1 MLKLTDKNR
10 SMESDKTNR
19 KRIEKIRWVTGI
31 GSVINLALS
40 GLKLFIGIT
49 GKSSALTADGIHSLS
64 DLSTDVIVIF
74 GTSLANR
81 PIDKTHDYGH
91 GKFETIASMLIGFI
105 LFAVGIGILKNG
117 IEKALLIIK
126 GAKTLP
132 IQVDTLIIA
141 GLSVILKEL
150 LYRYTNKWGRL
161 LNSSALKANAIH
173 HRTDAL
179 SSIGVSMGLAGAI
192 LLGGKWQILDPIA
205 AIAVGLFIF
214 KSTFSIVKENLE
226 ELTEISLDEKDEE
239 SIIRLI
245 KGVKGVQNPHNLKTR
260 RIGNNIAIDI
270 HIRVDKNLTVEEGHR
285 IATEVENTLKREY
298 GKETHISVHIEPN

>member
-1 MLKLTDKNR
+1 MLKFTDKNR

-205 AIAVGLFIF
+205 AIAVGLFIL

>member
-205 AIAVGLFIF
+205 AIAVGLFIL